1 MRSYYWL
8 YYAATLFAAVAQ
20 RNPYIAFGFLF
31 LLAVRPWLPDPVVIW
46 RNFGRIGSLKRQVEL
61 NPANIT
67 ARRDLGQAY
76 LDLRW
81 YGSAQRFLDEA
92 QKRAPRDQE
101 VAYLR
106 GLALLGTRRYDEA
119 LRAFGEAVGVD
130 PDKGEPFSSA
140 SAKTNERT
148 FRRYGEAY
156 LGAAR
161 ALEKLERLE
170 QAEDALDVCIPYNS
184 STLEPIIMLARVRA
198 ARGNEEGAME
208 ARRLARKTWR
218 ELPGFMRRRQF
229 GLWLRSF
236 F

>member
-92 QKRAPRDQE
+92 QKRRLDRMWRGRGMMMGGGMGGRGMGGEGWGGHGRGGWGGHGGGWERFDGPR
-101 VAYLR
+101 R
-106 GLALLGTRRYDEA
+106 GPG
-119 LRAFGEAVGVD
+119 GEG
-130 PDKGEPFSSA
+130 G
-140 SAKTNERT
+140 
-148 FRRYGEAY
+148 
-156 LGAAR
+156 
-161 ALEKLERLE
+161 RL
-170 QAEDALDVCIPYNS
+170 
-184 STLEPIIMLARVRA
+184 
-198 ARGNEEGAME
+198 
-208 ARRLARKTWR
+208 
-218 ELPGFMRRRQF
+218 
-229 GLWLRSF
+229 
-236 F
+236 